1 VRLTVQGKSYTAP
14 LEIQPDPR
22 LKVTAQDLQK
32 QFDLLMKIRDSVTQA
47 HDTVNQIRDIRG
59 QINGLNK
66 RLEGQPQ
73 AAAVADAGKQL
84 DKKMTAVEEVLIQTK
99 AKSNQDVLNYPIRLN
114 NYLVALGGVVGSAD
128 SAPTQA
134 SYDVFNM
141 LRKQLDDELAQWKQV
156 LATDVPAYDD
166 VVKKQAVPAI
176 ILTKPTGS
184 ETAATQ

>member
-1 VRLTVQGKSYTAP
+1 
-14 LEIQPDPR
+14 
-22 LKVTAQDLQK
+22 
-32 QFDLLMKIRDSVTQA
+32 
-47 HDTVNQIRDIRG
+47 
-59 QINGLNK
+59 
-66 RLEGQPQ
+66 
-73 AAAVADAGKQL
+73 
-84 DKKMTAVEEVLIQTK
+84 VEEILIQTK